1 MCNLNSL
8 IAELEGL
15 ATPVEVENR
24 IAFEARLL
32 GFVAFQIWQPRN
44 AIALWTSMQ
53 RKPRQMRDR

>member
-1 MCNLNSL
+1 MGKMNCL

-32 GFVAFQIWQPRN
+32 GFVAFQIWQP
-44 AIALWTSMQ
+44 
-53 RKPRQMRDR
+53 